1 MGFLLPPSEVVGS
14 NPASPSLGFFR
25 GLLPSEVVPE
35 IALADAYVQP
45 RTAVGAP
52 ALLKDRHQ
60 LGLQPPVLHSPGK
73 LVFVQVVGIP
83 ARRDL
88 QSVGHFRDGMFALHL
103 LHQRKAPLGI
113 SADTM
118 PKAFFKMSLCRRR

>member
-1 MGFLLPPSEVVGS
+1 
-14 NPASPSLGFFR
+14 
-25 GLLPSEVVPE
+25 
-35 IALADAYVQP
+35 VQP

-60 LGLQPPVLHSPGK
+60 LGLQPPVVHSPGA

-113 SADTM
+113 SADTLCLSI
-118 PKAFFKMSLCRRR
+118 PKPLTAKSKKDQLTASYRKSLS